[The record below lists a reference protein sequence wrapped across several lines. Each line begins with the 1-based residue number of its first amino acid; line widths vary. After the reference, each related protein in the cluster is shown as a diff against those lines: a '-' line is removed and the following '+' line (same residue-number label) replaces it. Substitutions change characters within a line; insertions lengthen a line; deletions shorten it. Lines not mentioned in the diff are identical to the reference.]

1 MSNSDVR
8 VARVRARAVVVFGV
22 SGSGKSTVA
31 AALAERCVF
40 DYCDADDL
48 HPAANIYKMGA
59 GHPLNDE
66 DRWPWLDTVGRRL
79 SDALNDD
86 RGIVVACSA
95 LKRRYRDLLRTHE
108 PTTFFVFLDG
118 TQNLIMP
125 RVLAR
130 HQGFMPPS
138 LLASQFDALDSLQ
151 SDEAGV
157 RIDVSQELVDTVDE
171 AMVALQ

>member
-1 MSNSDVR
+1 MSNSELS
-8 VARVRARAVVVFGV
+8 VATVGARAVVVFGV

-31 AALAERCVF
+31 AALAERCAF

-48 HPAANIYKMGA
+48 HPADNISKMCA

-66 DRWPWLDTVGRRL
+66 DRWPWLETVGRRL
-79 SDALNDD
+79 SDTLNDG

-95 LKRRYRDLLRTHE
+95 LKRSYRDLLRTRE

-118 TQNLIMP
+118 TEDLIML

-130 HQGFMPPS
+130 HHGFMPPS
-138 LLASQFDALDSLQ
+138 LLASQFDVLDPLQ
-151 SDEAGV
+151 GDETGV
-157 RIDVSQELVDTVDE
+157 RVDVSRGLVDIVDE
-171 AMVALQ
+171 TMAALR